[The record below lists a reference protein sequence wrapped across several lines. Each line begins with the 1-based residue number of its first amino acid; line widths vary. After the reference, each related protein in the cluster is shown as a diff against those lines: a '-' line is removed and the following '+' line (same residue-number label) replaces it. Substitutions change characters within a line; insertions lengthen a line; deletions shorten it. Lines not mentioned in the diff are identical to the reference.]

1 MFFNSPGQS
10 AAQPLIGNMM
20 AGRISRRR
28 LLGSA
33 AVASLM
39 PLPLVSAA
47 AATQVANTLL
57 VERRVIEVNGRA
69 AHVFGIR
76 QPNGTHGLTLN
87 PSQPFDVGVSNR
99 CGEVTIIHWH
109 GQTPPFLQDGV
120 AEVGG
125 SLIEPQSEKRYT
137 FPARSGTHW
146 MHSHHG
152 LQEQA
157 LMAAPL
163 IVRTADDVRADM
175 HDVTILL
182 HDFSFLAPSEVLAR
196 VTGSTNSGM
205 AHASM
210 PGMDMKPD
218 ATKPDLNDFDYD
230 AYLANDRTLSDPQ
243 IIRAARGGRVR
254 LRVIN
259 GATSTAFWID
269 TGELNGRVV
278 AADGNIVQPVSG
290 RRFPLAQGQR
300 LDIVVQMPPDGGA
313 FPVLAQREGDRHR
326 TGVILATAGAPI
338 RKVPGLAE
346 IKVSAIDN
354 SLEHKLVAMTPLTP
368 STDAIIHRIA
378 LTGTMAP
385 YAWSIDNRTWANR
398 TPLRAGR
405 GKRVVI
411 EMSNTSQMAHPMH
424 LHGHHFQVIALDG
437 APLRGAMRDTVL
449 VPASG
454 SVTIAFDADNPGSW
468 LFHCH
473 NLFHMATGMM
483 TELVYDETV

>member
-1 MFFNSPGQS
+1 MPGLVPF
-10 AAQPLIGNMM
+10 AAK
-20 AGRISRRR
+20 
-28 LLGSA
+28 A
-33 AVASLM
+33 ASV
-39 PLPLVSAA
+39 
-47 AATQVANTLL
+47 TTTLL
-57 VERRVIEVNGRA
+57 VERRVIEVDGRA

-76 QPNGTHGLTLN
+76 QPDGVHGLTLD
-87 PSQPFDVGVSNR
+87 PGKPFDVEVSNR
-99 CGEVTIIHWH
+99 CGEATIIHWH

-120 AEVGG
+120 VEVGG
-125 SLIEPQSEKRYT
+125 LLVEPNASQNYS

-163 IVRTADDVRADM
+163 IVRTAEDVRADM
-175 HDVTILL
+175 QEVTILL
-182 HDFSFLAPSEVLAR
+182 HDFSFLDPTEVLAR
-196 VTGSTNSGM
+196 ITGPMKPG
-205 AHASM
+205 AAM

-230 AYLANDRTLSDPQ
+230 DYLANDRTLADPQ
-243 IIRAARGGRVR
+243 IIRAERGGRIR

-269 TGELNGRVV
+269 TGELDGTVI
-278 AADGNIVQPVSG
+278 AADGNDVRPVAG

-300 LDIVVQMPPDGGA
+300 LDIVMTIPLGGGA
-313 FPVLAQREGDRHR
+313 FPILAQREGDRHR

-338 RKVPGLAE
+338 RKLSASADGTVR
-346 IKVSAIDN
+346 AIDN
-354 SLEHKLVAMTPLTP
+354 SLEQKLEAVMPLASAAGVIT
-368 STDAIIHRIA
+368 HRIA

-449 VPASG
+449 VPAG
-454 SVTIAFDADNPGSW
+454 GAVTIAFDADNPGRW